1 MPFLYPFTFCSICV
15 RRSIL
20 SKTAELLG
28 FSVNFRTV
36 CANASSLLSRQDI
49 ADQSTRFTKA
59 LLWCRENNVK
69 QRVYSLRWTE
79 KSNIQTLPWDC
90 SCQFLM
96 RLAGELDQTSTLNDW
111 LSLNGWKVGKMAAAQ
126 KPLKRRA
133 HTRSDKFSYLRG
145 VNQIGQVFLG
155 APAISASNS
164 LILWKEN

>member
-1 MPFLYPFTFCSICV
+1 MILLIAIMSFLYPFTFYTICV

-69 QRVYSLRWTE
+69 QRVYSLRRTE

-111 LSLNGWKVGKMAAAQ
+111 LSLNGWKVGKMAAKTILKLHIHTTVACKKTRHLVKLPY
-126 KPLKRRA
+126 KP
-133 HTRSDKFSYLRG
+133 G
-145 VNQIGQVFLG
+145 
-155 APAISASNS
+155 ISN
-164 LILWKEN
+164 